1 MTAIEAIILNF
12 EEIRG
17 RSIKIWSALTPQF
30 YHWKPDEKA
39 QSGIE
44 MIRHV
49 LEVENLYRLL
59 IINKGGNVSDF
70 ISPWKGRPLTDLQND
85 LEFAAPYRKEF
96 LKTIKSFTEDELSSI
111 EIVRPEK
118 KDKKPRRLFEQVYLP
133 RICTC
138 RPVPVVPENTR
149 TGKAEYLVL
158 VFLLSLG
165 SVISPLFLLSM
176 SSVCL
181 QPARVG
187 KNYFVRDLKD
197 FI

>member
-17 RSIKIWSALTPQF
+17 RSIKIWSALTPAF

-118 KDKKPRRLFEQVYLP
+118 KTRNLGDFLNRCTYHESVHAGQFLSYL
-133 RICTC
+133 RTLGLE
-138 RPVPVVPENTR
+138 RPNIW
-149 TGKAEYLVL
+149 Y
-158 VFLLSLG
+158 
-165 SVISPLFLLSM
+165 
-176 SSVCL
+176 
-181 QPARVG
+181 
-187 KNYFVRDLKD
+187 
-197 FI
+197 